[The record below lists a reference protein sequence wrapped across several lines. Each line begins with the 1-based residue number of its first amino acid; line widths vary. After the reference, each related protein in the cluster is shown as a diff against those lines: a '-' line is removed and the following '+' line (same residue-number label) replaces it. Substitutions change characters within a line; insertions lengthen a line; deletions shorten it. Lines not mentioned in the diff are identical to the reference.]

1 MLTSDEWQYVFER
14 LFFVTERLLVFDSL
28 DDVFSHILRT
38 AVTFAKAD
46 AASIQAFDLKTG
58 KIRTVGGEGLSDE
71 YIKHAAENV
80 GEGIAGRVVAEG
92 KPFFTNDVTEE
103 FFSDHRRQ
111 AREDGLKAAMSVPL
125 KTKAGAVGCLTVFR
139 KSAESFADQD
149 LLLMSIFASIAAEAI
164 EKRGFIS
171 SMKQQAIFDHETGL
185 YNRGMLLKMFDAQ
198 MNLAFRHQQ
207 PISVVMMKIDD
218 FDEYVSMNGP
228 LLGNKLL
235 RDFAKTLLEHCR
247 RSDIIGRVSE
257 DAIVIVLPLARGTQ
271 AVSLCAKLR
280 ALISR
285 GKLLDPGASGQSQTF
300 SAGVSEYPRD
310 GDTVQVLLKKA
321 EAALVA
327 GCVEG
332 RDHTTVWTEKGFME

>member
-1 MLTSDEWQYVFER
+1 MFTSDEWQYVIER

-38 AVTFAKAD
+38 AVTFTKAD
-46 AASIQAFDLKTG
+46 AASIQAFDMKTG
-58 KIRTVGGEGLSDE
+58 KVQTVGGEGLTDE
-71 YIKHAAENV
+71 YRKQAVENV

-139 KSAESFADQD
+139 KTTESFADQD

-171 SMKQQAIFDHETGL
+171 SMKQQAIFDHATGL
-185 YNRGMLLKMFDAQ
+185 YNRSMLLKMFDAQ
-198 MNLAFRHQQ
+198 LNLAFRHQH
-207 PISVVMMKIDD
+207 PTSVVMMKIDD

-235 RDFAKTLLEHCR
+235 RDFAKALLEHCR
-247 RSDIIGRVSE
+247 RSDIIGRISE
-257 DAIVIVLPLARGTQ
+257 EAVVIVLPLAHGTQ
-271 AVSLCAKLR
+271 AVALCSKLR
-280 ALISR
+280 GLLSR
-285 GKLLDPGASGQSQTF
+285 SRPPDVGGPGQSQTF
-300 SAGVSEYPRD
+300 SAGISEYPRD

-321 EAALVA
+321 EAALVT
-327 GCVEG
+327 GSVEG
-332 RDHTTVWTEKGFME
+332 RDRTTVWTEKGPME